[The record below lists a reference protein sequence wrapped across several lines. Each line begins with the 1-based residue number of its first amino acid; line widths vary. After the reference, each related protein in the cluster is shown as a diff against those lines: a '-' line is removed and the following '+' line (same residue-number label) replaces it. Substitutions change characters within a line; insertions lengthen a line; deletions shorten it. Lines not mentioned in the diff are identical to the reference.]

1 MTARAG
7 TVEALYP
14 FLYGGDDNAADA
26 RGAALTASAAA
37 KLEESATLRR
47 ATLQQ
52 YAETILLCAV
62 AVHHSITCG
71 GAVFTLGNGGSST
84 DADALAS
91 GIRAVR
97 PAYAAALTNETAVLT
112 ALANDIGFENAIA
125 RHLVALVRPGDV
137 VVAISTSGSSPNL
150 VRALE
155 VAHERH
161 AVTVA
166 LSGTGGGRFAE
177 LDIDYGFVVPSS
189 SVHRIQETQTAIY
202 EVLVQL
208 VGHLYE
214 RGATHG
220 PEERRVHDSRPS
232 GR

>member
-1 MTARAG
+1 MIARAG

-14 FLYGGDDNAADA
+14 FLYGADEHAADA
-26 RGAALTASAAA
+26 RVAALTASAAA
-37 KLEESATLRR
+37 KLDESATLRR

-52 YAETILLCAV
+52 YAETLVLCAL
-62 AVHHSITCG
+62 AVHRSIMCG

-91 GIRAVR
+91 GVR
-97 PAYAAALTNETAVLT
+97 DLHAAHAAALTSETAVLT
-112 ALANDIGFENAIA
+112 ALANDIGFEHAVA
-125 RHLVALVRPGDV
+125 RHLAALVRPGDG

-177 LDIDYGFVVPSS
+177 LDVDYGFVVPSS

-214 RGATHG
+214 RGANHG
-220 PEERRVHDSRPS
+220 PEERHLRDPRPS